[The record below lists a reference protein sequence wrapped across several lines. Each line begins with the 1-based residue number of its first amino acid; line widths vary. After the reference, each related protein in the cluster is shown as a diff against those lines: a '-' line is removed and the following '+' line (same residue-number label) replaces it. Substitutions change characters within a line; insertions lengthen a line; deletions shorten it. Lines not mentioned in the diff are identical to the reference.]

1 MRPCNPTASGTSL
14 SRDELSAP
22 SAATQRVVSTR
33 AQSGETS
40 IARWVGPLAALIV
53 FSGVVYVLHR
63 ELAQMHMRDVFAH
76 LHAIPRRSILA
87 ALGFTAAS
95 YGLLSCY
102 DLLALRYLR
111 KSIPYSRI
119 LFTSFIAYSFGHT
132 LGFAAFTGAAIRFRL
147 YATAGITAIEVATI
161 SAFCSLSI
169 GIGLAA
175 IAGVSFL
182 VGPTHTVTVLH
193 LHRGLSLTVGA
204 SLLAAIL
211 AYAAW
216 CSFSKTDL
224 EIRGWS
230 LRAPGPAIGLTQIVL
245 AVIDLGL
252 SGAVLWAVL
261 PPEANI
267 GLITFLGAYAAAVIA
282 GIVSHVPGGIG
293 VFETVI
299 LLTLP
304 DVPRDALLGSLLA
317 YRAIYYLV
325 PLLFGTLLFGVK
337 ELSAHWL
344 RFARAHELATIYIA
358 PVVPQIA
365 GALTFLAGAVL
376 LLSGTTPGVET
387 RLAIL
392 DRFLP
397 LAVLEVSHLAGSI
410 IGMGLLVLARAL
422 FRRVA
427 AAYHITFWLLVAGI
441 FTSILKGLDFEEA
454 AILVLVLVVLTFGRR
469 AFHRPTAVLSER
481 FTPVWIVSITGV
493 IVVAVWIGFIAYRH
507 VEYSNELWWTFALD
521 ANAPRMLRAS
531 LGVIMLAAAYLLLN
545 LLRPARPE
553 PAVPGPEEMQRVRAV
568 IAQSDLT
575 VANAALTGDKRL
587 LFSDGGDAFVMYQI
601 AGRSWIALG
610 DPIGPRPRAE
620 ELVWRFRELSDLHGG
635 QTVFYQASGE
645 RLPLYVDLGLAAL
658 KIGEEARVNLP
669 EFSLE
674 GGPRAD
680 LRQAHRRAQ
689 RDGATFEVIPREAVS
704 ELMPMLQGI
713 SDSWLASKSTSEK
726 RFSVGSFSPGYLAN
740 FPVAVVRC
748 DGEPAAFANLWRSGT
763 REELSV
769 DLMRFGPD
777 APRGAMDYLFIEL
790 MLWGRAE
797 GFRWFNLGMAPL
809 SGLERHPLAPAWHRV
824 GNFVFRHGEHFYN
837 FEGLRRYK
845 AKFDPEWVPKYLVA
859 RGGIALPRVLVDV
872 SVLIAGGVK
881 ELFAR

>member
-1 MRPCNPTASGTSL
+1 MSER
-14 SRDELSAP
+14 E
-22 SAATQRVVSTR
+22 
-33 AQSGETS
+33 QSEERN
-40 IARWVGPLAALIV
+40 AVRWIGPIAALLV
-53 FSGVVYVLHR
+53 FGGVVYVLHR
-63 ELAQMHMRDVFAH
+63 ELAQLHVKSVLSH
-76 LHAIPRRSILA
+76 LHGIPRENILA

-95 YGLLSCY
+95 YWLLSFY

-111 KSIPYSRI
+111 KQIAYGRI

-147 YATAGITAIEVATI
+147 YATAGVTAIDVATI

-193 LHRGLSLTVGA
+193 LHRGLSLTMGVF
-204 SLLAAIL
+204 LLAAIV
-211 AYAAW
+211 AYGAW
-216 CSFSKTDL
+216 SSMSKTAL
-224 EIRGWS
+224 EIRGWA
-230 LRAPGPAIGLTQIVL
+230 LRAPGPVIGLTQICL

-252 SGAVLWAVL
+252 AGAVLWWLL
-261 PPEANI
+261 PADANV
-267 GLITFLGAYAAAVIA
+267 GFITFLGAYAAAVIA
-282 GIVSHVPGGIG
+282 GIISHVPGGIG

-317 YRAIYYLV
+317 YRAVYYLV
-325 PLLFGTLLFGVK
+325 PLLFGTILFGAK
-337 ELSAHWL
+337 ELGAQRS
-344 RFARAHELATIYIA
+344 RFARAHELAAIYIA

-376 LLSGTTPGVET
+376 LFSGTTPGVDE
-387 RLAIL
+387 RLTTL
-392 DRFLP
+392 YRFLP
-397 LAVLEVSHLAGSI
+397 LAVLEASHLAGSV
-410 IGMGLLVLARAL
+410 IGLGLMVLSRAL
-422 FRRVA
+422 FRRVEG
-427 AAYHITFWLLVAGI
+427 AYHITFWLLVAGI
-441 FTSILKGLDFEEA
+441 FASLLKGLDFEEA
-454 AILVLVLVVLTFGRR
+454 SILALVLGVLTFGRR
-469 AFHRPTAVLSER
+469 SFHRPTAILSER
-481 FTPVWIVSITGV
+481 FTPVWIVSIGGV
-493 IVVAVWIGFIAYRH
+493 IATAVWIGFIAYRH
-507 VEYSNELWWTFALD
+507 VDYSDQLWWTFALD
-521 ANAPRMLRAS
+521 ADAPRMLRAS
-531 LGVIMLAAAYLLLN
+531 LAVVVLATAYLLLTM
-545 LLRPARPE
+545 LRPARPE
-553 PAVPGPEEMQRVRAV
+553 PVVAGPEEFARVRAI
-568 IAQSDLT
+568 IAASDLT

-587 LFSDGGDAFVMYQI
+587 LFSEQGDAFVMYQI

-610 DPIGPRPRAE
+610 DPVGPRARHE
-620 ELVWRFRELSDLHGG
+620 ELVWRFREMSDLHAG

-658 KIGEEARVNLP
+658 KIGEEARVNLTD
-669 EFSLE
+669 FSLE

-680 LRQAHRRAQ
+680 LRQAHRRAE
-689 RDGATFEVIPREAVS
+689 RDGATFEVVPPERVG
-704 ELMPMLQGI
+704 ELLPVLQRI
-713 SDSWLASKSTSEK
+713 SDSWLTSKSTGEK
-726 RFSVGSFSPGYLAN
+726 RFSVGAFSDDYLRN
-740 FPVAVVRC
+740 FPIALVRSE
-748 DGEPAAFANLWRSGT
+748 GSPAAFANLWQSGT

-790 MLWGRAE
+790 MLWGRDQ

-845 AKFDPEWVPKYLVA
+845 AKFDPEWEPKYLVA